1 MNYLNDRI
9 TQRIDLGT
17 AQAKGVYKYEILVT
31 DLADQSGK
39 YVVFVGSYYNSG
51 TRYYTFDITDVV
63 RGRKTNHMRASES
76 EKDCNQVEQ
85 YWIRVTLDDDQTV
98 TSSAMNVAHVYTYPN
113 VPLASYSKTSP
124 NSVFFDPTYA
134 NRLKSSVLLQ
144 GYNRFQRKT
153 TLLPHYP
160 HLNNEQDYSS
170 PSYPFAIMLE
180 VGSAVTDNQIALIA
194 VERGEDP
201 DDQSARICE
210 VHPDHIA
217 YDSYAHLWFLDIGDL
232 LYNIRGVQD
241 DIDIYLY
248 NSSDD
253 AYALV
258 ARVDACHPRYYL
270 MWQDRFGSFQCQ
282 PFNDKTKFT
291 ETITNGETVSYTD
304 KRYKNSAIVQ
314 PKWHIDS
321 GWIPEDNF
329 VFYESLYISPYLKL
343 IDSKIG
349 KAYDVI
355 MKGDYVEKTFKDE
368 KKMLNISLDLEA
380 TEKQNII
387 Y

>member
-31 DLADQSGK
+31 DFADQSGK

-124 NSVFFDPTYA
+124 NAVFFDPTYA

-144 GYNRFQRKT
+144 GFNRYQRTT

-160 HLNNEQDYSS
+160 HLNDEQDYGQA
-170 PSYPFAIMLE
+170 SYPFAIMLE
-180 VGSAVTDNQIALIA
+180 VGSAVTDNMISLIS

-201 DDQSARICE
+201 DDASARIE
-210 VHPDHIA
+210 VVNADHIA

-232 LYNIRGVQD
+232 LYNVRGVQD

-258 ARVDACHPRYYL
+258 ARVDACHQRYYL

-282 PFNDKTKFT
+282 PFNDRTKFT
-291 ETITNGETVSYTD
+291 ESITNGETISYTD

-343 IDSKIG
+343 IDSKTG

>member
-9 TQRIDLGT
+9 TQRMDLGT
-17 AQAKGVYKYEILVT
+17 TQARGVYKYEILVT
-31 DLADQSGK
+31 DFTEQSGK
-39 YVVFVGSYYNSG
+39 YTVFVGSYYNPG
-51 TRYYTFDITDVV
+51 QRYYTFDITDVV
-63 RGRKTNHMRASES
+63 RGRKSNHMRTGEN

-85 YWIRVTLDDDQTV
+85 YWIRVTLDDEQTV
-98 TSSAMNVAHVYTYPN
+98 TSSAMTVAHVYRYPN
-113 VPLASYSKTSP
+113 TPLADYSKTSP
-124 NSVFFDPTYA
+124 SPVFFDPSYA

-160 HLNNEQDYSS
+160 HLNDEQDYTAA
-170 PSYPFAIMLE
+170 SYPFAIMLE
-180 VGSAVTDNQIALIA
+180 VGSAMTDNHLSLIA

-201 DDQSARICE
+201 DDASARIGE
-210 VHPDHIA
+210 VHPDHVA
-217 YDSYAHLWFLDIGDL
+217 YDSYAHLWFMDIGHL
-232 LYNIRGVQD
+232 LYDIRSVLYD
-241 DIDIYLY
+241 TDIYLY

-253 AYALV
+253 EYALV

-282 PFNDKTKFT
+282 PFNDRTKFT

-321 GWIPEDNF
+321 GWIPQDNF

-343 IDSKIG
+343 IDSKVG

-355 MKGDYVEKTFKDE
+355 MKADYIEKTFKDE

>member
-17 AQAKGVYKYEILVT
+17 AQAKGVYKYEILVN
-31 DLADQSGK
+31 DFNEQSGK
-39 YVVFVGSYYNSG
+39 YVVFVGSYYNNG

-63 RGRKTNHMRASES
+63 RGRKSNHLRTGEN
-76 EKDCNQVEQ
+76 EKGCNQVQQ

-98 TSSAMNVAHVYTYPN
+98 TGAAINIAHVYIYPN
-113 VPLASYSKTSP
+113 TPLSSYSKTSP
-124 NSVFFDPTYA
+124 IPVFFDPIYA
-134 NRLKSSVLLQ
+134 NRLRSSVLLQ
-144 GYNRFQRKT
+144 GYNRYNRTT

-160 HLNNEQDYSS
+160 HLNDEQDYITA
-170 PSYPFAIMLE
+170 SYPFAIMLE
-180 VGSAVTDNQIALIA
+180 VGSAMTDNMMSLIS
-194 VERGEDP
+194 VERGDDP
-201 DDQSARICE
+201 ADQQSQID
-210 VHPDHIA
+210 VVQPDHLA
-217 YDSYAHLWFLDIGDL
+217 YADYAHLWYMDIGDL
-232 LYNIRGVQD
+232 LYHVRGVQND
-241 DIDIYLY
+241 VDIYLY
-248 NSSDD
+248 NSNDNT
-253 AYALV
+253 YALV

-282 PFNDKTKFT
+282 PFNDRTKFT
-291 ETITNGETVSYTD
+291 ESITNGETISYTD

-329 VFYESLYISPYLKL
+329 VFYESIYISPFLKL
-343 IDSKIG
+343 IDSET
-349 KAYDVI
+349 ATDYDVI
-355 MKGDYVEKTFKDE
+355 MKGDYIEKTFKDE